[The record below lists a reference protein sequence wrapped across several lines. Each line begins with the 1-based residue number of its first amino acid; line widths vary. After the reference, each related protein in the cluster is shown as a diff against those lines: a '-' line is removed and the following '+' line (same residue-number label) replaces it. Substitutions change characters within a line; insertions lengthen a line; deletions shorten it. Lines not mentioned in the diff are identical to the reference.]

1 MKSIQKVTRVKLNI
15 NRCSDCVMFGLVSTD
30 PDYKLSLT
38 LNKKFGLSLK
48 NISAVKF
55 TDDTGYELSFSRFSD
70 TVSSPET
77 IFNLIS
83 NRSGK
88 YYLLKKLKNVD
99 YILHIQE
106 LDNETDLNLFTT
118 SLRDIESITAVFN
131 IDIMTLRDK
140 NLKYLTH

>member
-15 NRCSDCVMFGLVSTD
+15 NRCSDCVMFGLVSAD

-38 LNKKFGLSLK
+38 LNKIFGLSLK
-48 NISAVKF
+48 IIPAVKF

-70 TVSSPET
+70 TVTSPET
-77 IFNLIS
+77 IFSLIS

-99 YILHIQE
+99 YILQIQDP
-106 LDNETDLNLFTT
+106 DNVTDINRFTA
-118 SLRDIESITAVFN
+118 SLRKIESITAVFN
-131 IDIMTLRDK
+131 IDIMVVGDK

>member
-1 MKSIQKVTRVKLNI
+1 
-15 NRCSDCVMFGLVSTD
+15 MFGLVSAD

-38 LNKKFGLSLK
+38 LNKIFGLSLK
-48 NISAVKF
+48 NIPAVKF

-70 TVSSPET
+70 TVTSPET
-77 IFNLIS
+77 IFSLIS

-99 YILHIQE
+99 YILQIQDA
-106 LDNETDLNLFTT
+106 DNVTDINRFTAG
-118 SLRDIESITAVFN
+118 LREIESITAVFN
-131 IDIMTLRDK
+131 IDILAVGDK